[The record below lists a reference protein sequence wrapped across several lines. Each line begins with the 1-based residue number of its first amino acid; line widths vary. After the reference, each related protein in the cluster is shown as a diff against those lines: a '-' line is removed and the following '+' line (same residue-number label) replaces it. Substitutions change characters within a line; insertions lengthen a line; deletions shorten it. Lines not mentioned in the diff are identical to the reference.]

1 MTAGTRVGNLWE
13 ALMAL
18 FPFGRKAAATA
29 TGSEA
34 LTAFL
39 ARHGHGVVVPDR
51 SRLQLPEKQGY

>member
-1 MTAGTRVGNLWE
+1 MIEDTTHFLEIERPE
-13 ALMAL
+13 AAC
-18 FPFGRKAAATA
+18 
-29 TGSEA
+29 EA